1 MKPAENTSMDEKE
14 NAPSNFIRNIIDADL
29 DSGKHTTVYTRFP
42 PEPNGYLHVGHA
54 KSICLNF
61 GIARDYNGNCN
72 LRFDD
77 TNPDKEEEEY
87 MHSIMEDVRWL
98 GFEWTEEKH
107 ASDYFDQL
115 YMFAVKLIL
124 DDKAYVD
131 SQSADEIRNSRGT
144 LTEPGKESPYR
155 NRGVQENLGMF
166 QRMKEGEFADGEHV
180 LRAKIDMASPNI
192 NMRDPVLYRIKRT
205 HHHRTG
211 DDWVIYPMYDFT
223 HCLSDA
229 IEGITHSICTLEFE
243 DHRPLYD
250 WVIEEAGAPCHPQQ
264 IEFARLQLKYTV
276 TSKRK
281 LHQLVHENHVDGWDD
296 PRMPTISG
304 MRRRGFT
311 PASIRDFCDR
321 IGVTKKDSFI
331 EMAVLENSAR
341 EDLNEHALRVMAVLN
356 PLKVTIENY
365 PDDQVEEMVA
375 QNHPKLPDMG
385 SRTVPFSKVIY
396 VERDDFMEDAPKKF
410 FRLSVG
416 REVRLRYAYYI
427 TCTDVIKDENGEVIE
442 LICAYDPATKGGD
455 SPDGRKVKG
464 TIHWVSA
471 DHAIDATV
479 NLYDRLFTHPN
490 PAGEDNFIEHMNPES
505 LQTLSGCKLEPSL
518 QEATTSQHYQ
528 FERTGY
534 FILDKYSKPGEHVF
548 NRTVTLRDTWA
559 KIDKQ
564 NT

>member
-1 MKPAENTSMDEKE
+1 MSTEETT
-14 NAPSNFIRNIIDADL
+14 APTNFIRNIIQKDL
-29 DSGKHTTVYTRFP
+29 DSGKHTSIQTRFP
-42 PEPNGYLHVGHA
+42 PEPNGYLHIGHA

-61 GIARDYNGNCN
+61 GIAKDFGGKCN

-87 MHSIMEDVRWL
+87 MHAIEEDVKWL
-98 GFEWTEEKH
+98 GFEWNELRH
-107 ASDYFDQL
+107 ASDYFQHL
-115 YMFAVKLIL
+115 YMYAVKLIMA
-124 DDKAYVD
+124 DKAYVD
-131 SQSADEIRNSRGT
+131 SQTADEIRESRGT

-155 NRGVQENLGMF
+155 NRETMENLGMF
-166 QRMKEGEFADGEHV
+166 QRMKEGEFEDGSHV
-180 LRAKIDMASPNI
+180 LRAKIDMTSPNI

-205 HHHRTG
+205 NHHRTG
-211 DDWVIYPMYDFT
+211 DNWVIYPMYDFT

-229 IEGITHSICTLEFE
+229 IEGITHSLCTLEFE

-250 WVIEEAGAPCHPQQ
+250 WAIEETRAPCHPQQ
-264 IEFARLQLKYTV
+264 IEFARLELKYTI

-281 LHQLVHENHVDGWDD
+281 LHQLVNEGHVTGWDD

-304 MRRRGFT
+304 IRRRGYS
-311 PASIRDFCDR
+311 PDSIRDFCDR
-321 IGVTKKDSFI
+321 IGITKKDSFI
-331 EMAVLENSAR
+331 EMAVLENSIR
-341 EDLNEHALRVMAVLN
+341 EDLNEHAVRVMGVLN

-365 PDDQVEEMVA
+365 PEAQTELMEA
-375 QNHPKLPDMG
+375 QNHPQNPDMG
-385 SRTVPFSKVIY
+385 LRTVPFSKTIY
-396 VERDDFMEDAPKKF
+396 IEREDFMEDAPKKF

-427 TCTDVIKDENGEVIE
+427 TCTEIVKDNNGEIIE
-442 LICAYDPATKGGD
+442 LICSYDPETKGGS

-471 DHAIDATV
+471 EHAIDAEI

-490 PAGEDNFIEHMNPES
+490 PASTENYIEHLNPDS
-505 LQTLSGCKLEPSL
+505 LIKLSHCKLEPSL
-518 QEATTSQHYQ
+518 ANASPGTHYQ

-534 FILDKYSKPGEHVF
+534 FIVDARDSKPDNLVF

>member
-1 MKPAENTSMDEKE
+1 MDETE
-14 NAPSNFIRNIIDADL
+14 NVQTNFIRNIIDADL
-29 DSGKHTTVYTRFP
+29 ASGKNTSVYTRFP

-61 GIARDYNGNCN
+61 GIARDYRGNCN

-98 GFEWTEEKH
+98 GFEWTEERH
-107 ASDYFDQL
+107 ASDYFGQL
-115 YMFAVKLIL
+115 YGYAVELVEKGL
-124 DDKAYVD
+124 AYVD
-131 SQSADEIRNSRGT
+131 SQNADEIRSTRGT
-144 LTEPGKESPYR
+144 LTEPGVESPYR
-155 NRGVQENLGMF
+155 GRNVEENLDMF
-166 QRMKEGEFADGEHV
+166 QRMKAGEYPDGAHV
-180 LRAKIDMASPNI
+180 LRARIDMASPNI

-250 WVIEEAGAPCHPQQ
+250 WVLDEVSAPCHPQQ

-281 LHQLVHENHVDGWDD
+281 LHELVHDGHVDGWDD

-331 EMAVLENSAR
+331 EMAQLENSAR
-341 EDLNEHALRVMAVLN
+341 EDLNEHAMRVMAVLK

-365 PDDQVEEMVA
+365 PEGQVEEMVA
-375 QNHPKLPDMG
+375 HNHPQQPDMG
-385 SRTVPFSKVIY
+385 TRTVPFSRVIY
-396 VERDDFMEDAPKKF
+396 VERDDFMEDAPRKF
-410 FRLSVG
+410 FRLTVG

-427 TCTDVIKDENGEVIE
+427 TCKEVIKDESGEVIE
-442 LICAYDPATKGGD
+442 LICTYDPATKGGD

-490 PAGEDNFIEHMNPES
+490 PAGEDNYIDHLNPES
-505 LQTLSGCKLEPSL
+505 LQTLTECKLEPSL
-518 QEATTSQHYQ
+518 QEATTDKHYQ
-528 FERTGY
+528 FERMGY
-534 FILDKYSKPGEHVF
+534 FVLDKYSKPGEHVF

-564 NT
+564 NASQT

>member
-1 MKPAENTSMDEKE
+1 MKPADNTKMDEKE
-14 NAPSNFIRNIIDADL
+14 NVQTNFIRNIIDADL
-29 DSGKHTTVYTRFP
+29 ASGKHTSVVTRFP
-42 PEPNGYLHVGHA
+42 PEPNGYLHIGHA

-61 GIARDYNGNCN
+61 GIARDYKGKCN

-98 GFEWTEEKH
+98 GFEWNEERH
-107 ASDYFDQL
+107 ASDYFEQL

-124 DDKAYVD
+124 DGKAYVD
-131 SQSADEIRNSRGT
+131 SQSAEDIRNSRGT
-144 LTEPGKESPYR
+144 LKEPGRESPYR
-155 NRGVQENLGMF
+155 DRDVEENLGMF

-180 LRAKIDMASPNI
+180 LRARIDMASPNI

-211 DDWVIYPMYDFT
+211 DNWVIYPMYDFT

-229 IEGITHSICTLEFE
+229 LEGITHSICTLEFE

-250 WVIEEAGAPCHPQQ
+250 WVLDEADAPCHPQQ

-281 LHQLVHENHVDGWDD
+281 LHQLVHEKHVDGWDD

-304 MRRRGFT
+304 LRRRGFT

-331 EMAVLENSAR
+331 EMAVLENTAR
-341 EDLNEHALRVMAVLN
+341 EDMNEHALRVMAVLK

-365 PDDQVEEMVA
+365 PDGQVEMMDA
-375 QNHPKLPDMG
+375 QNHPQHPEMG
-385 SRTVPFSKVIY
+385 VRQVPFSKTLYI
-396 VERDDFMEDAPKKF
+396 ERDDFMEDAPKKF

-416 REVRLRYAYYI
+416 REVRLRYAYYV
-427 TCTDVIKDENGEVIE
+427 TCTEVIKDNNGEVIE
-442 LICAYDPATKGGD
+442 LVCTYDPETRGGD

-464 TIHWVSA
+464 TIHWVSV
-471 DHAIDATV
+471 DHAIDAKV

-490 PAGEDNFIEHMNPES
+490 PGASENYIELMNPDS
-505 LQTLSGCKLEPSL
+505 LITLEHCKLEPSL
-518 QEATTSQHYQ
+518 AEADPDKHYQ

-534 FILDKYSKPGEHVF
+534 FVRDSHEQALVF
-548 NRTVTLRDTWA
+548 NRAVTLRDTWA

-564 NT
+564 NA